1 MRKLLV
7 YMKQYVKESIL
18 GPLFKLLEAS
28 FELCVPLV
36 MAAIIDRGIANAD
49 TPYILRMG
57 GLLIA
62 LALIGLVC
70 AITAQWFA
78 ARAAVGFAGKLR
90 HEVFARIGRLS
101 YTQLDEQGNSTLI
114 TRLTSDINQV
124 QNGVNL
130 TLRLFLRSPFVVF
143 GAMIMAFT
151 IDVPSAL
158 VFAVLIP
165 VLCVV
170 VFGIMLWGI
179 PRYRSV
185 QNKLDGVLSA
195 TRENLTG
202 VRVIRAFA
210 QEENEIE
217 RFHRENNEL
226 TKLQLFVGRVSVLMN
241 PLTYLL
247 LNTALAVLIYTGA
260 VRVDAGVLTQGQ
272 VVALVNYM
280 LQILTELIKMANL
293 IVNMTRAAACGDR
306 VQSILE
312 LPVRDENAGGAC
324 EGEQNAPAVEFDHVT
339 MRYSGA
345 GAPSLTDIDF
355 CARRGQTIGVIG
367 GTGAGKTTLV
377 NLIGGLYPAES
388 GEVRVFGVPVGAWSE
403 QALRNKIGLVP
414 QRAALFRG
422 TVRENLLWG
431 NENATDEELFE
442 ALKTAQA
449 LDFVMEKPGALD
461 YEIEQGARNLS
472 GGQRQRLTIARALV
486 RKPEILILDDS
497 ASALDYATDAA
508 LRAAIRE
515 ASRNMTVFIV
525 SQRTASLLAAD
536 EILVLDDG
544 ALAASGTHEQLLAAC
559 PLYQE
564 IYESQFP
571 EKEETA

>member
-28 FELCVPLV
+28 FELFVPLV

-62 LALIGLVC
+62 LALVGLIC
-70 AITAQWFA
+70 SITAQWFA

-165 VLCVV
+165 VLCAV

-179 PRYRSV
+179 PRYRAV
-185 QNKLDGVLSA
+185 QNKLDGVLSSA
-195 TRENLTG
+195 RENLSG

-210 QEENEIE
+210 QEEHEIE
-217 RFHRENNEL
+217 RFRRENDEL
-226 TKLQLFVGRVSVLMN
+226 THLQLFVGRVSVLMN

-247 LNTALAVLIYTGA
+247 LNAALAALIYTGA
-260 VRVDAGVLTQGQ
+260 VRVDMGALTQGQ

-293 IVNMTRAAACGDR
+293 IVTMTRAAACGDR

-312 LPVRDENAGGAC
+312 LPPRDANAAGAQA
-324 EGEQNAPAVEFDHVT
+324 GLSDAPAVEFDDVT
-339 MRYSGA
+339 MRYAGA
-345 GAPSLTDIDF
+345 GAPSLSDISF
-355 CARRGQTIGVIG
+355 TARPGQTIGVIG

-377 NLIGGLYPAES
+377 DLIGGLYPAES
-388 GEVRVFGVPVGAWSE
+388 GAVCVFGVPIKDWSE
-403 QALRNKIGLVP
+403 QALRQKIGLVP

-422 TVRENLLWG
+422 TIRDNLRWG

-442 ALKTAQA
+442 ALRTAQA

-461 YEIEQGARNLS
+461 FVIEQGARNLS

-544 ALAASGTHEQLLAAC
+544 ALAASGTHEELLASC

>member
-28 FELCVPLV
+28 FELFVPLV

-62 LALIGLVC
+62 LALVGLIC
-70 AITAQWFA
+70 SITAQWFA
-78 ARAAVGFAGKLR
+78 ARAAGGFAGKLR
-90 HEVFARIGRLS
+90 HEVFARIGWLS

-165 VLCVV
+165 VLCAV

-179 PRYRSV
+179 PRYRAV
-185 QNKLDGVLSA
+185 QNKLDGVLSSA
-195 TRENLTG
+195 RENLSG

-210 QEENEIE
+210 QEEHEIE
-217 RFHRENNEL
+217 RFRRENDEL
-226 TKLQLFVGRVSVLMN
+226 THLQLFVGRVSVLMN

-247 LNTALAVLIYTGA
+247 LNAALAALIYTGA
-260 VRVDAGVLTQGQ
+260 VRVDMGALTQGQ

-293 IVNMTRAAACGDR
+293 IVTMTRAAACGDR

-312 LPVRDENAGGAC
+312 LPPRDANAAGAQA
-324 EGEQNAPAVEFDHVT
+324 GLSDAPAVEFDDVT
-339 MRYSGA
+339 MRYAGA
-345 GAPSLTDIDF
+345 GAPSLSDISF
-355 CARRGQTIGVIG
+355 TARPGQTIGVIG

-377 NLIGGLYPAES
+377 DLIGGLYPAES
-388 GEVRVFGVPVGAWSE
+388 GAVRVFGVPVKDWSE
-403 QALRNKIGLVP
+403 QALRQKIGLVP

-422 TVRENLLWG
+422 TIRDNLRWG
-431 NENATDEELFE
+431 NEDATDEELFE
-442 ALKTAQA
+442 ALRTAQA

-461 YEIEQGARNLS
+461 FVIEQGARNLS

-508 LRAAIRE
+508 LRTAIRE

-544 ALAASGTHEQLLAAC
+544 ALAASGTHEELLASC

>member
-28 FELCVPLV
+28 FELFVPLV

-62 LALIGLVC
+62 LALVGLIC
-70 AITAQWFA
+70 SITAQWFA

-165 VLCVV
+165 VLCAV

-179 PRYRSV
+179 PRYRAV
-185 QNKLDGVLSA
+185 QNKLDGVLSSA
-195 TRENLTG
+195 RENLSG

-210 QEENEIE
+210 QEEHEIE
-217 RFHRENNEL
+217 RFRRENDEL
-226 TKLQLFVGRVSVLMN
+226 THLQLFVGRVSVLMN

-247 LNTALAVLIYTGA
+247 LNAALAALIYTGA
-260 VRVDAGVLTQGQ
+260 VRVDMGALTQGQ

-293 IVNMTRAAACGDR
+293 IVTMTRAAACGDR

-312 LPVRDENAGGAC
+312 LPPRDANAAGAQA
-324 EGEQNAPAVEFDHVT
+324 GLSNAPAVEFDDVT
-339 MRYSGA
+339 MRYAGA
-345 GAPSLTDIDF
+345 GAPSLSDISF
-355 CARRGQTIGVIG
+355 AARPGQTIGVIG

-377 NLIGGLYPAES
+377 DLIGGLYPAES
-388 GEVRVFGVPVGAWSE
+388 GAVRVFGVPIKDWSE
-403 QALRNKIGLVP
+403 QALRQKIGLVP

-422 TVRENLLWG
+422 TIRDNLRWG

-442 ALKTAQA
+442 ALRTAQA

-461 YEIEQGARNLS
+461 FVIEQGARNLS

-544 ALAASGTHEQLLAAC
+544 ALAASGTHEELLASC

>member
-28 FELCVPLV
+28 FELFVPLV

-62 LALIGLVC
+62 LALVGLIC
-70 AITAQWFA
+70 SITAQWFA

-90 HEVFARIGRLS
+90 HEVFARIGWLS

-165 VLCVV
+165 VLCAV

-179 PRYRSV
+179 PRYRAV
-185 QNKLDGVLSA
+185 QNKLDGVLSSA
-195 TRENLTG
+195 RENLSG

-210 QEENEIE
+210 QEEHEIE
-217 RFHRENNEL
+217 RFRRENDEL
-226 TKLQLFVGRVSVLMN
+226 THLQLFVGRVSVLMN

-247 LNTALAVLIYTGA
+247 LNAALAALIYTGA
-260 VRVDAGVLTQGQ
+260 VRVDMGALTQGQ

-293 IVNMTRAAACGDR
+293 IVTMTRAAACGDR

-312 LPVRDENAGGAC
+312 LPPRDANAAGAQA
-324 EGEQNAPAVEFDHVT
+324 GLSDAPAVEFDDVT
-339 MRYSGA
+339 MRYAGA
-345 GAPSLTDIDF
+345 GAPSLSDISF
-355 CARRGQTIGVIG
+355 TARPGQTIGVIG

-377 NLIGGLYPAES
+377 DLIGGLYPAES
-388 GEVRVFGVPVGAWSE
+388 GAVRVFGVPVKDWSE
-403 QALRNKIGLVP
+403 QALRQKIGLVP

-422 TVRENLLWG
+422 TIRDNLRWG

-442 ALKTAQA
+442 ALRTAQA

-461 YEIEQGARNLS
+461 FVIEQGARNLS

-544 ALAASGTHEQLLAAC
+544 ALAASGTHEELLASC

>member
-28 FELCVPLV
+28 FELFVPLV

-62 LALIGLVC
+62 LALVGLIC
-70 AITAQWFA
+70 SITAQWFA

-165 VLCVV
+165 VLCAV

-179 PRYRSV
+179 PRYRAV
-185 QNKLDGVLSA
+185 QNKLDGVLSSA
-195 TRENLTG
+195 RENLSG

-210 QEENEIE
+210 QEEHEIE
-217 RFHRENNEL
+217 RFRRENDEL
-226 TKLQLFVGRVSVLMN
+226 THLQLFVGRVSVLMN

-247 LNTALAVLIYTGA
+247 LNAALAALIYTGA
-260 VRVDAGVLTQGQ
+260 VRVDMGALTQGQ

-293 IVNMTRAAACGDR
+293 IVTMTRAAACGDR

-312 LPVRDENAGGAC
+312 LPPRDANAAGVQAGLSD
-324 EGEQNAPAVEFDHVT
+324 APAVEFDDVT
-339 MRYSGA
+339 MRYAGA
-345 GAPSLTDIDF
+345 GAPSLSDISF
-355 CARRGQTIGVIG
+355 TARPGQTIGVIG

-377 NLIGGLYPAES
+377 DLIGALYPAES
-388 GEVRVFGVPVGAWSE
+388 GAVRVFGVPVKDWSE
-403 QALRNKIGLVP
+403 QALRQKIGLVP

-422 TVRENLLWG
+422 TIRDNLRWG

-442 ALKTAQA
+442 ALRTAQA

-461 YEIEQGARNLS
+461 FVIEQGARNLS

-544 ALAASGTHEQLLAAC
+544 ALAASGTHEALLASC

>member
-28 FELCVPLV
+28 FELFVPLV

-62 LALIGLVC
+62 LALVGLIC
-70 AITAQWFA
+70 SITAQWFA

-165 VLCVV
+165 VLCAV

-179 PRYRSV
+179 PRYRAV
-185 QNKLDGVLSA
+185 QNKLDGVLSSA
-195 TRENLTG
+195 RENLSG

-210 QEENEIE
+210 QEEHEIE
-217 RFHRENNEL
+217 RFRRENDEL
-226 TKLQLFVGRVSVLMN
+226 THLQLFVGRVSVLMN

-247 LNTALAVLIYTGA
+247 LNAALAALIYTGA
-260 VRVDAGVLTQGQ
+260 VRVDMGALTQGQ

-293 IVNMTRAAACGDR
+293 IVTMTRAAACGDR

-312 LPVRDENAGGAC
+312 LPPRDANAAGAQA
-324 EGEQNAPAVEFDHVT
+324 GLSDAPAVEFDDVT
-339 MRYSGA
+339 MRYAGA
-345 GAPSLTDIDF
+345 GAPSLSDISF
-355 CARRGQTIGVIG
+355 TARPGQTIGVIG

-377 NLIGGLYPAES
+377 DLIGGLYPAES
-388 GEVRVFGVPVGAWSE
+388 GAVRVFGVPVKDWSE
-403 QALRNKIGLVP
+403 QALRQKIGLVP

-422 TVRENLLWG
+422 TIRDNLRWG

-442 ALKTAQA
+442 ALRTAQA

-461 YEIEQGARNLS
+461 FVIEQGARNLS

-544 ALAASGTHEQLLAAC
+544 ALAASGTHEALLASC

>member
-28 FELCVPLV
+28 FELFVPLV

-62 LALIGLVC
+62 LALVGLIC
-70 AITAQWFA
+70 SITAQWFA

-165 VLCVV
+165 VLCAV

-179 PRYRSV
+179 PRYRAV
-185 QNKLDGVLSA
+185 QNKLDGVLSSA
-195 TRENLTG
+195 RENLSG

-210 QEENEIE
+210 QEEHEIE
-217 RFHRENNEL
+217 RFRRENDEL
-226 TKLQLFVGRVSVLMN
+226 THLQLFVGRVSVLMN

-247 LNTALAVLIYTGA
+247 LNAALAALIYTGA
-260 VRVDAGVLTQGQ
+260 VRVDMGALTQGQ

-293 IVNMTRAAACGDR
+293 IVTMTRAAACGDR

-312 LPVRDENAGGAC
+312 LPPRDANAAGAQA
-324 EGEQNAPAVEFDHVT
+324 GLSDAPAVEFDDVT
-339 MRYSGA
+339 MRYAGA
-345 GAPSLTDIDF
+345 GAPSLSDISF
-355 CARRGQTIGVIG
+355 TARPGQTIGVIG

-377 NLIGGLYPAES
+377 DLIGGLYPAES
-388 GEVRVFGVPVGAWSE
+388 GAVRVFGVPVKDWSE
-403 QALRNKIGLVP
+403 QALRQKIGLVP

-422 TVRENLLWG
+422 TIRDNLRWG

-442 ALKTAQA
+442 ALRTAQA

-461 YEIEQGARNLS
+461 FVIEQGARNLS

-544 ALAASGTHEQLLAAC
+544 ALAASGTHEELLASC

>member
-28 FELCVPLV
+28 FELFVPLV

-62 LALIGLVC
+62 LALVGLIC
-70 AITAQWFA
+70 SITAQWFA

-165 VLCVV
+165 VLCAV

-179 PRYRSV
+179 PRYRAV
-185 QNKLDGVLSA
+185 QNKLDGVLSSA
-195 TRENLTG
+195 RENLSG

-210 QEENEIE
+210 QEEHEIE
-217 RFHRENNEL
+217 RFRRENDEL
-226 TKLQLFVGRVSVLMN
+226 THLQLFVGRVSVLMN

-247 LNTALAVLIYTGA
+247 LNAALAALIYTGA
-260 VRVDAGVLTQGQ
+260 VRVDMGALTQGQ

-293 IVNMTRAAACGDR
+293 IVTMTRAAACGDR

-312 LPVRDENAGGAC
+312 LPPRDANAAGAQA
-324 EGEQNAPAVEFDHVT
+324 GLSDAPAVEFDDVT
-339 MRYSGA
+339 MRYAGA
-345 GAPSLTDIDF
+345 GAPSLSDISF
-355 CARRGQTIGVIG
+355 TARPGQTIGVIG

-377 NLIGGLYPAES
+377 DLIGGLYPAES
-388 GEVRVFGVPVGAWSE
+388 GAVRVFGVPVKDWSE
-403 QALRNKIGLVP
+403 QALRQKIGLVP

-422 TVRENLLWG
+422 TIRDNLRWG
-431 NENATDEELFE
+431 NENATDEEMFE
-442 ALKTAQA
+442 ALRTAQA

-461 YEIEQGARNLS
+461 FVIEQGARNLS
-472 GGQRQRLTIARALV
+472 GGQKQRLTIARALV

-544 ALAASGTHEQLLAAC
+544 ALAASGTHEELLASC

>member
-28 FELCVPLV
+28 FELFVPLV

-62 LALIGLVC
+62 LALVGLIC
-70 AITAQWFA
+70 SITAQWFA

-130 TLRLFLRSPFVVF
+130 TLRLFLRSPFIVF

-165 VLCVV
+165 VLCAV

-179 PRYRSV
+179 PRYRAV
-185 QNKLDGVLSA
+185 QNKLDGVLSSA
-195 TRENLTG
+195 RENLSG

-210 QEENEIE
+210 QEEHEIE
-217 RFHRENNEL
+217 RFRRENDEL
-226 TKLQLFVGRVSVLMN
+226 THLQLFVGRVSVLMN

-247 LNTALAVLIYTGA
+247 LNAALAALIYTGA
-260 VRVDAGVLTQGQ
+260 VRVDMGALTQGQ

-293 IVNMTRAAACGDR
+293 IVTMTRAAACGDR

-312 LPVRDENAGGAC
+312 LPPRDANAAGAQA
-324 EGEQNAPAVEFDHVT
+324 GLSNAPAVEFDDVT
-339 MRYSGA
+339 MRYAGA
-345 GAPSLTDIDF
+345 GAPSLSDISF
-355 CARRGQTIGVIG
+355 AARPGQTIGVIG

-377 NLIGGLYPAES
+377 DLIGGLYPAES
-388 GEVRVFGVPVGAWSE
+388 GAVRVFGVPIKDWSE
-403 QALRNKIGLVP
+403 QALRQKIGLVP

-422 TVRENLLWG
+422 TIRDNLRWG

-442 ALKTAQA
+442 ALRTAQA

-461 YEIEQGARNLS
+461 FVIEQGARNLS

-544 ALAASGTHEQLLAAC
+544 ALAASGTHEELLASC

>member
-28 FELCVPLV
+28 FELFVPLV

-62 LALIGLVC
+62 LALVGLIC
-70 AITAQWFA
+70 SITAQWFA

-90 HEVFARIGRLS
+90 HEVFARIGWLS

-165 VLCVV
+165 VLCAV

-179 PRYRSV
+179 PRYRAV
-185 QNKLDGVLSA
+185 QNKLDGVLSSA
-195 TRENLTG
+195 RENLSG

-210 QEENEIE
+210 QEEHEIE
-217 RFHRENNEL
+217 RFRRENDEL
-226 TKLQLFVGRVSVLMN
+226 THLQLFVGRVSVLMN

-247 LNTALAVLIYTGA
+247 LNAALAALIYTGA
-260 VRVDAGVLTQGQ
+260 VRVDMGALTQGQ

-293 IVNMTRAAACGDR
+293 IVTMTRAAACGDR

-312 LPVRDENAGGAC
+312 LPPRDANAAGAQA
-324 EGEQNAPAVEFDHVT
+324 GLSDAPAVEFDDVT
-339 MRYSGA
+339 MRYAGA
-345 GAPSLTDIDF
+345 GAPSLSDISF
-355 CARRGQTIGVIG
+355 TARPGQTIGVIG

-377 NLIGGLYPAES
+377 DLIGGLYPAES
-388 GEVRVFGVPVGAWSE
+388 GAVRVFGVPVKDWSE
-403 QALRNKIGLVP
+403 QALRQKIGLVP

-422 TVRENLLWG
+422 TIRDNLRWG
-431 NENATDEELFE
+431 NEDATDEELFE
-442 ALKTAQA
+442 ALRTAQA

-461 YEIEQGARNLS
+461 FVIEQGARNLS

-508 LRAAIRE
+508 LRTAIRE

-544 ALAASGTHEQLLAAC
+544 ALAASGTHEELLASC